1 MAYCVDGAP
10 FGNRSFPPDTWL
22 KAKEAITEE
31 VLHEF
36 RAGCESAVPEVK
48 VTTAAVDTGPAAA
61 LTEISGH
68 GSLLAIG
75 APAGEIAGASASRL
89 SSDAACPVVVVR
101 GPVTPGPLSSGWT
114 AVG

>member
-61 LTEISGH
+61 LTEISVM
-68 GSLLAIG
+68 ARF
-75 APAGEIAGASASRL
+75 SRSGL
-89 SSDAACPVVVVR
+89 PLERSPERPRLACPR
-101 GPVTPGPLSSGWT
+101 MPPARSWSSG
-114 AVG
+114 AG